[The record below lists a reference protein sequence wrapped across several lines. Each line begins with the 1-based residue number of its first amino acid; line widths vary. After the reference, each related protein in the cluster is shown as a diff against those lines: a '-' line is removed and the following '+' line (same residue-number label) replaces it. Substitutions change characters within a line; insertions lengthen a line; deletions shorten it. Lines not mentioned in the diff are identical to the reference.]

1 MIAKPPGI
9 DEKDLRAETIKERL
23 YGVNMYLPK
32 KTKEGMY
39 DKEVMKMAE
48 EWWTNIG
55 CKIFKEQGLNKKVNY
70 DSLTDD
76 VVILSGILLG
86 QPWFMLKPEEQ
97 MSVARARYRT
107 WKQEQMNALEDDRV
121 KEEAKLTA
129 RINKLLKN

>member
-9 DEKDLRAETIKERL
+9 DEKDERAKTLKTRIN
-23 YGVNMYLPK
+23 GVNMYLPP

-39 DKEVMKMAE
+39 AEEVMKMAE
-48 EWWTNIG
+48 EWWTRIG
-55 CKIFKEQGLNKKVNY
+55 SKIFKEQGLSKKVNF
-70 DSLTDD
+70 DTITDD

-107 WKQEQMNALEDDRV
+107 WKQEQMNTLEDDRV
-121 KEEAKLTA
+121 ISTRSK
-129 RINKLLKN
+129 